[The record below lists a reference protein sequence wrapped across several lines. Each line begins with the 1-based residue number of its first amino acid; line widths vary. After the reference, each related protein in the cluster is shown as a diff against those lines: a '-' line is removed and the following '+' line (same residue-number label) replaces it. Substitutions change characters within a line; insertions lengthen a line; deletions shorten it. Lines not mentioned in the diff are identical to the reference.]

1 MTDRATEFDRMMN
14 PWAYDANG
22 NLTAKAQHQETARTR
37 LNSSNA
43 PGDGGGTVG
52 VDPAALDAAAGSSD
66 EIHGRV
72 NGDGRAADD
81 ETSKVSTSLANWST
95 GKAAAQTASTW
106 DQQIAALNSTIGEI
120 TQALRQ
126 SATNYRNND
135 TAVKHDMGA

>member
-14 PWAYDANG
+14 PWAYDPAG
-22 NLTAKAQHQETARTR
+22 NLTVKAHQQETAHARR
-37 LNSSNA
+37 NSSNA

-52 VDPAALDAAAGSSD
+52 VDPEKLGGAANASD

-81 ETSKVSTSLANWST
+81 ETSKVSASLANWST

-106 DQQIAALNSTIGEI
+106 DQQIAALNATIGEV

-126 SATNYRNND
+126 SAANYRNNESG
-135 TAVKHDMGA
+135 VKHDMGA

>member
-14 PWAYDANG
+14 PWAYGSDG
-22 NLTAKAQHQETARTR
+22 NLTAKAQQQETARTR

-43 PGDGGGTVG
+43 PGDGGGTVD
-52 VDPAALDAAAGSSD
+52 VDPAALDAAAGASD
-66 EIHGRV
+66 QIHGRL

-81 ETSKVSTSLANWST
+81 ETTKVSTSLANWST

-106 DQQIAALNSTIGEI
+106 DQQIAALNTTIGEL

-126 SATNYRNND
+126 TATNYRTND
-135 TAVKHDMGA
+135 TAVKHDLGA